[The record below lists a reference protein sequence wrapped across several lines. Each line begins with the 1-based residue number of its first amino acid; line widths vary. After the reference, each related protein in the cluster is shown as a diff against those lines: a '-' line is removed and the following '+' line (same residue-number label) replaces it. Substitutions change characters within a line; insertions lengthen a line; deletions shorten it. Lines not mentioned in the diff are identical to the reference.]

1 MGTVVMKDVLKCA
14 KIRLGGLSVMT
25 SGQRKTPTWLADK
38 LDSLVL
44 VNKITFYFILV
55 PIVNILK

>member
-14 KIRLGGLSVMT
+14 KVRLGELSVMT
-25 SGQRKTPTWLADK
+25 SGQRKMPMWLADK

-44 VNKITFYFILV
+44 VNKIKEYFL
-55 PIVNILK
+55 L

>member
-25 SGQRKTPTWLADK
+25 SGPRKMPTWLADK

-44 VNKITFYFILV
+44 VSRQIMIINQYCRKHV
-55 PIVNILK
+55 WK